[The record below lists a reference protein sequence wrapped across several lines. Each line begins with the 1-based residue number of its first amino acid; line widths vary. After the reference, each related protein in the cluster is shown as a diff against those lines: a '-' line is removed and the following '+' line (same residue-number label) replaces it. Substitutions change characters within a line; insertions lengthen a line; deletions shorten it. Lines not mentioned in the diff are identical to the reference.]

1 MLHVEGEC
9 PHKILSPLAPPPHCA
24 LQLKG
29 SDRGRWAASVDPH
42 LCDGSGYPKDAG
54 EELMSHS
61 CNGCLGR

>member
-29 SDRGRWAASVDPH
+29 SVRGRWAASVDPH

-61 CNGCLGR
+61 CNGYLGR